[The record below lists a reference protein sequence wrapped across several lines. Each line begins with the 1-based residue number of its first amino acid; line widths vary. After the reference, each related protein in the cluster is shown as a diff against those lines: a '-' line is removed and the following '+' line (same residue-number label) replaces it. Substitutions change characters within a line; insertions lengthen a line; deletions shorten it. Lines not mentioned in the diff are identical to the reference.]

1 MSDVFVIC
9 NQLGQYWGKKKKW
22 VDGTDPKKIM
32 LCKHEDE
39 GVNLLVELGA
49 RDYELRGE
57 VRQVETNER
66 GVPVVV
72 PSEHLIEEE
81 PEVLLEVEAEPEI
94 EVAENPG
101 AEPGPDALVATAA
114 ENKLETGREP

>member
-22 VDGTDPKKIM
+22 VDGTDPRKIM

-94 EVAENPG
+94 EAAENPE
-101 AEPGPDALVATAA
+101 AESGSDALIETAA